1 MAERAPLSEEDRLRI
16 RRGITLEEIRTI
28 RDYVIDAA
36 AENAGANIDVTR
48 EVAREVFGTM
58 EAVLGRE
65 AVVLSK
71 AKNGLFG
78 KRKIEDVEAEVL
90 IDQQTR
96 MQNEQQQA
104 AEAVRLET
112 LRRQIE
118 QEMAFD
124 QPTNV
129 SSTGWRLVP
138 ANPDFTFAEKPEGI
152 TQMNTRSLDYIQ
164 RDIDGE
170 INNGI
175 IFKVDGIFEAK
186 TDITCGIWDDR
197 SEDTAAIGL
206 LVWGKDAKSWR
217 DRTPSQRVLLR
228 TDNQGNSLSAV
239 VGFQNVNSAS
249 KSTYFFK
256 LKGSMGNTTKLDLIP
271 LEIINP

>member
-1 MAERAPLSEEDRLRI
+1 MGERTPLSDADRLRI
-16 RRGITLEEIRTI
+16 RRGIALEEVTLI
-28 RDYVIDAA
+28 RDYVVDGIST
-36 AENAGANIDVTR
+36 NITAR
-48 EVAREVFGTM
+48 EIAREVFGAIEGT
-58 EAVLGRE
+58 LRRE
-65 AVVLSK
+65 AVVLREEK
-71 AKNGLFG
+71 GGLFG

-90 IDQQTR
+90 VDQQERMTR
-96 MQNEQQQA
+96 EQQQA
-104 AEAVRLET
+104 AEAARLET
-112 LRRQIE
+112 TRKQIA
-118 QEMAFD
+118 QEMSFD
-124 QPTNV
+124 QPSIV
-129 SSTGWRLVP
+129 SSTGWRLIP

-164 RDIDGE
+164 RDIDAE
-170 INNGI
+170 IDNGI

-186 TDITCGIWDDR
+186 TDITCGIWDDQ
-197 SEDTAAIGL
+197 SEDIAAIGL